1 MIAFLRGKLFQK
13 SPNEAIIDINGVCY
27 SASIPLS
34 TYLTLGNI
42 GDLTEL
48 SIYTHMTDN
57 SLSLYGFSSK
67 DEKEIFLK
75 LIGISGIGPKIAL
88 NILSG
93 IEASDLEDAI
103 RRSDVA
109 RISLI
114 PGIGK
119 KTAMRIALELQEKLI
134 EKERIL
140 QVEGF
145 QEREDLISA
154 LMNMGFKRKEIE
166 KIVDETI
173 KSYSSEADF
182 ETLLRES
189 LKQLAK
195 L

>member
-1 MIAFLRGKLFQK
+1 MIAYLKGKLFQK
-13 SPNEAIIDINGVCY
+13 SSNQAIIDINGVCY
-27 SASIPLS
+27 CASIPLS

-42 GDLTEL
+42 GDYTEL

-57 SLSLYGFSSK
+57 SLSLYGFSSE

-140 QVEGF
+140 QAEGF
-145 QEREDLISA
+145 EEREDLISA

-173 KSYSSEADF
+173 KSHTAEAGF

>member
-1 MIAFLRGKLFQK
+1 
-13 SPNEAIIDINGVCY
+13 
-27 SASIPLS
+27 
-34 TYLTLGNI
+34 
-42 GDLTEL
+42 
-48 SIYTHMTDN
+48 
-57 SLSLYGFSSK
+57 
-67 DEKEIFLK
+67 
-75 LIGISGIGPKIAL
+75 L

-119 KTAMRIALELQEKLI
+119 KTAMRIAMELQEKLV

-140 QVEGF
+140 QVGGF

-154 LMNMGFKRKEIE
+154 LTNMGFKRKEIE
-166 KIVDETI
+166 RIVDETL
-173 KSYSSEADF
+173 KGHTAEADF